1 MSSGRDEQAGED
13 AQTAEIP
20 FRAIVEQSL
29 VGIYVIQDE
38 LVQYANAVFAGL
50 TGHLPE
56 EIVGMHIRDLTP
68 PWRSEENLQRIRQR
82 VSGEI
87 PSMRFRTQ
95 GWHKDGYPVDVEV
108 HGSRVIFRGRPAV
121 AGVAISIA
129 ENVRFEHELLH
140 SQEQLRALAAHINE
154 DREKQRQHT
163 ARELHDVLGGI
174 LTSLKMDA
182 ARVRRR
188 LERDDNREIVDGIV
202 DLAQEAI
209 DAVRQLSEALHPS
222 LLDHLGLVQAVNR
235 QLDSFA
241 ARHGIACS
249 IDATASPLPISHAQG
264 IAAYR
269 IVQEA
274 LTNIARHAGATRVQ
288 VALRLDG
295 DTLHLAVADN
305 GRGVAPAELERPSI
319 GIVGMHERA
328 REAGGHLEICPGLE
342 GGTVLR
348 LTLLPQAERTPHD

>member
-1 MSSGRDEQAGED
+1 
-13 AQTAEIP
+13 
-20 FRAIVEQSL
+20 
-29 VGIYVIQDE
+29 
-38 LVQYANAVFAGL
+38 
-50 TGHLPE
+50 
-56 EIVGMHIRDLTP
+56 
-68 PWRSEENLQRIRQR
+68 
-82 VSGEI
+82 
-87 PSMRFRTQ
+87 MRFRTQ

-222 LLDHLGLVQAVNR
+222 LLDHLGLVQAVNASWTAS
-235 QLDSFA
+235 LP
-241 ARHGIACS
+241 
-249 IDATASPLPISHAQG
+249 ATASPAASTPPPRPCRSAMPRASPPIASC
-264 IAAYR
+264 R
-269 IVQEA
+269 
-274 LTNIARHAGATRVQ
+274 RR
-288 VALRLDG
+288 
-295 DTLHLAVADN
+295 
-305 GRGVAPAELERPSI
+305 
-319 GIVGMHERA
+319 
-328 REAGGHLEICPGLE
+328 
-342 GGTVLR
+342 
-348 LTLLPQAERTPHD
+348 